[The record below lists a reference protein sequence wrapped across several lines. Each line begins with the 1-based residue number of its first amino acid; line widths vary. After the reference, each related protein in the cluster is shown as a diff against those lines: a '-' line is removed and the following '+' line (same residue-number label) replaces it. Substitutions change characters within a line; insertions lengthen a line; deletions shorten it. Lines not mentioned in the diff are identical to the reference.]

1 MTNEQEQELRA
12 LYSQI
17 PDDVLAVFEDYYE
30 AQLEEALEV
39 ANEQAQA
46 SALGAADPN
55 VVEADLVE
63 ELIFRT
69 DGRDNAQ
76 GISFVPSP
84 GGEYQLIPPK
94 HNPFEAAPAD
104 EDMGQPRQGLSRR
117 RRLFIMLGIV
127 AVAVPMMCLL
137 FASATRGIR
146 EVRGGGPQAAASPST
161 LAEPGDPNVAS
172 QHIYGVEPGTSAAPL
187 TDATARRAQATYPSG
202 LEIVLATDSPT
213 ITDTATTTDTARS
226 SLVYDVVPVGG
237 QEGKPWTPTIKAG
250 TVAWLTDSYINA
262 VFCLPPTA
270 ESLLRRVP
278 EGTTVLMRRT
288 ISDVREYEIVRVREV
303 GRQQTEVTIQQRA
316 GMTLM
321 ACGTSG
327 DARVIAEA
335 VYVPPVNREVPP
347 LAIYG
352 NTVPEYLHVKVN
364 DTDVQLRS
372 DTVVQLTINVTF
384 RNLSNQY
391 VEWTDLTDH
400 LLVGGEAAQPAGG
413 VEWAAIAP
421 NATQTAT
428 YSYLVPRSA
437 RDTLWEVIAPTGESM
452 TVQVFV
458 PPVE

>member
-12 LYSQI
+12 LYSQL

-46 SALGAADPN
+46 SALGAADPT

-76 GISFVPSP
+76 GVSFVPSP

-104 EDMGQPRQGLSRR
+104 EDMAQPRQGLTRR
-117 RRLFIMLGIV
+117 RRLFIMLGIL

-137 FASATRGIR
+137 FASATRGINQ
-146 EVRGGGPQAAASPST
+146 VRGGPSQAAASPS
-161 LAEPGDPNVAS
+161 ASPEPGDPNVAS
-172 QHIYGVEPGTSAAPL
+172 QHIYGVEPGASAAPL

-202 LEIVLATDSPT
+202 LEIVLATDSLT
-213 ITDTATTTDTARS
+213 ISDAATPTDTARS

-237 QEGKPWTPTIKAG
+237 QPGQSWTPTVQAG
-250 TVAWLTDSYINA
+250 TAAWRTDSYINA
-262 VFCLPPTA
+262 VFCLPADADST
-270 ESLLRRVP
+270 LRQVP
-278 EGTTVLMRRT
+278 EGTTVLMRRVT
-288 ISDVREYEIVRVREV
+288 SDVREYQIVRVREV
-303 GRQQTEVTIQQRA
+303 GRQQTEVSSQARG

-321 ACGTSG
+321 ACGTG
-327 DARVIAEA
+327 GATRIIAEA
-335 VYVPPVNREVPP
+335 VYVPPISRELPP

-352 NTVPEYLHVKVN
+352 NTVPEYLHAKVN
-364 DTDVQLRS
+364 DTTAQLRS
-372 DTVVQLTINVTF
+372 DTVVQLTITVTF
-384 RNLSNQY
+384 HNVSNHTIR
-391 VEWTDLTDH
+391 WTDLTTQ
-400 LLVGGEAAQPAGG
+400 LLVGGEAAQPVGV
-413 VEWAAIAP
+413 VEWSPMTAG
-421 NATQTAT
+421 NTQTAT

-437 RDTLWEVIAPTGESM
+437 RDTLCGGYVIY
-452 TVQVFV
+452 
-458 PPVE
+458 